1 MLREGKLEDRE
12 IDMVV
17 HRQNRMPSMEII
29 AGGSIDDL
37 QNSMQGIMNM
47 INGGSRS
54 KKRSVSI
61 REARKILTEETLD
74 GMVDHDKV
82 ADLAKER
89 VEQSGIIFIDEI
101 DKIAVHGESHG
112 QDVSREGVQ
121 RDILPIVEGSN
132 VNTKY
137 GVIDT
142 THILFIAAGAFSVS
156 SPSDLIPELQGRFP
170 LRVELDSL
178 NAEDFK
184 RILKEPKNSLTKQY
198 TYLLETEDVKLEFT
212 EDAIDRMSFIAA
224 DVNNRIENI
233 GARRLHTI
241 METLLEDISFEAD
254 EHAGETISIDSK
266 YVDEKLTGIF
276 QDQDLSK
283 YIL

>member
-1 MLREGKLEDRE
+1 
-12 IDMVV
+12 
-17 HRQNRMPSMEII
+17 
-29 AGGSIDDL
+29 
-37 QNSMQGIMNM
+37 
-47 INGGSRS
+47 
-54 KKRSVSI
+54 
-61 REARKILTEETLD
+61 
-74 GMVDHDKV
+74 
-82 ADLAKER
+82 
-89 VEQSGIIFIDEI
+89 
-101 DKIAVHGESHG
+101 
-112 QDVSREGVQ
+112 
-121 RDILPIVEGSN
+121 
-132 VNTKY
+132 
-137 GVIDT
+137 
-142 THILFIAAGAFSVS
+142 
-156 SPSDLIPELQGRFP
+156 